1 MTAKNTPMPK
11 PKSAAAAEAKAGA
24 AIKPSAKTNIKT
36 PTQPPAPSGQGC
48 RNLIL
53 ILGDQLDADSSALDG
68 IDAQH
73 DVVLMV
79 EAFDESRH
87 VWSHKIR
94 TTLFLSAMRHYAASL
109 QARGLRVDYRALDT
123 HGDTSLAD
131 GLTSAVHEHQ
141 PHAVIGVEPGDMRV
155 RHALEYAISNIAA
168 RAGSTAPNAEN
179 TVKKASKSAS
189 VGQQAASS
197 PLRIDWREDRHFL
210 CSLPQFRKWAGT
222 SKSLRMEFFYR
233 QMRQQYKIL
242 MEGKEPVGGQWNFD
256 ADNRKSFGKAG
267 PQDVPQALVFKPDSI
282 TQDVIKLVNTHFAD
296 HPGHLDKFNW
306 PTTRTEALRALK
318 DFIDNR
324 LPQFGPHEDAM
335 WTNLEFGWHSLLSS
349 SLNLKLLNPL
359 EVVQAAEQA
368 YAKKGLDLASVEG
381 FIRQILGWR
390 EFMRGVYFLDM
401 PELKTA
407 NHYDHQNPLPKWY
420 WTGDTR
426 MNCMKNCITQTLDNG
441 YSHHIQRLMITGMFG
456 VTAQINPQQMCDW
469 YLAVYVDAVEWAE
482 LPNVAG
488 MALFANGGRFT
499 SKPYVASGAYVK
511 RMSNYCT
518 GCAYTPET
526 RTGDTACPM
535 TTLYW
540 NFLDKHE
547 ASFAGNPRT
556 ALMVK
561 NLQRMTDDERLQVRK
576 TAARMLGDLDAL

>member
-1 MTAKNTPMPK
+1 MPAAKPTKPK
-11 PKSAAAAEAKAGA
+11 P
-24 AIKPSAKTNIKT
+24 
-36 PTQPPAPSGQGC
+36 PPANAPC
-48 RNLIL
+48 RHLVL
-53 ILGDQLDADSSALDG
+53 ILGDQLDADSAALDEF
-68 IDAQH
+68 DAAQ

-94 TTLFLSAMRHYAASL
+94 TTLFLSSMRHFAQDL
-109 QARGLRVDYRALDT
+109 RARGLRVDYRALDT
-123 HGDTSLAD
+123 HGDASLSD
-131 GLTSAVHEHQ
+131 GLAAAVQAYQ
-141 PHAVIGVEPGDMRV
+141 PQAVIGVEPGDMRV
-155 RHALEYAISNIAA
+155 KALLDDTIKSIANYSISTSENSSKKFQNPTLQDEKLTAVNAA
-168 RAGSTAPNAEN
+168 HKHIT
-179 TVKKASKSAS
+179 
-189 VGQQAASS
+189 
-197 PLRIDWREDRHFL
+197 WREDRHFL
-210 CSLPQFRKWAGT
+210 CSLPAFRKWAGT

-233 QMRQQYKIL
+233 QMRQQYKVL
-242 MEGKEPVGGQWNFD
+242 MDGKEPVGGQWNFD

-267 PQDVPQALVFKPDSI
+267 PQDVPKALLFKPDLI

-306 PTTRTEALRALK
+306 PTTRADALRALK

-335 WTNLEFGWHSLLSS
+335 WTHLEFGWHSLLSS
-349 SLNLKLLNPL
+349 SLNLKLINPL
-359 EVVQAAEQA
+359 EVVQAAEKA
-368 YAKKGLDLASVEG
+368 YQDKGLDLASVEG

-407 NHYDHQNPLPKWY
+407 NHYNHQNALPKWY
-420 WTGDTR
+420 WTADTK
-426 MNCMKNCITQTLDNG
+426 MNCMKNCIEQTLDNG

-469 YLAVYVDAVEWAE
+469 YLAVYVDAVEWVE

-511 RMSNYCT
+511 RMSNYCK
-518 GCAYTPET
+518 GCTYEPET
-526 RTGDTACPM
+526 RTGSAACPM

-540 NFLDKHE
+540 NFLDTHE
-547 ASFAGNPRT
+547 ASFASNPRT

-561 NLQRMTDDERLQVRK
+561 NLQRMSPDERLAVRK
-576 TAARMLGDLDAL
+576 RAGEMLSDLDGL

>member
-1 MTAKNTPMPK
+1 MP
-11 PKSAAAAEAKAGA
+11 AAAHT
-24 AIKPSAKTNIKT
+24 KPNPMSSKVS
-36 PTQPPAPSGQGC
+36 QAPC
-48 RNLIL
+48 RHLVL
-53 ILGDQLDADSSALDG
+53 ILGDQLDADSAALDG
-68 IDAQH
+68 FDAAQ

-79 EAFDESRH
+79 EALEESRH

-94 TTLFLSAMRHYAASL
+94 TTLFLSSMRHYAASL
-109 QARGLRVDYRALDT
+109 RARGLRVDYRALDT
-123 HGDTSLAD
+123 HGDATLAD
-131 GLTSAVHEHQ
+131 GLTAAMRAHQ
-141 PHAVIGVEPGDMRV
+141 PVAVIGVEPGDLRV
-155 RHALEYAISNIAA
+155 KALLDNTIKLIANYPISTSENSSKNLQNPSSQDVGDAA
-168 RAGSTAPNAEN
+168 AVALKNYIT
-179 TVKKASKSAS
+179 
-189 VGQQAASS
+189 
-197 PLRIDWREDRHFL
+197 WREDRHFL
-210 CSLPQFRKWAGT
+210 CSLPAFRKWAGT

-242 MEGKEPVGGQWNFD
+242 MDGKEPVGGQWNFD

-267 PQDVPQALVFKPDSI
+267 PQNVPLPLVFKPDAI
-282 TQDVIKLVNTHFAD
+282 TQDVIKLVNQHFAD

-306 PTTRTEALRALK
+306 PTTRADALRALQ
-318 DFIDNR
+318 DFIDHR

-349 SLNLKLLNPL
+349 SLNLKLLHPL
-359 EVVQAAEQA
+359 EVVQAAEKA
-368 YAKKGLDLASVEG
+368 YQDQGLDLASVEG

-407 NHYDHQNPLPKWY
+407 NYYDHQNALPKWY
-420 WTGDTR
+420 WTGDTQ
-426 MNCMKNCITQTLDNG
+426 MNCMRQCITQTLDNG

-469 YLAVYVDAVEWAE
+469 YLAVYVDAVEWVE
-482 LPNVAG
+482 LPNTAG

-518 GCAYTPET
+518 GCQYKPDERSGAA
-526 RTGDTACPM
+526 ACPM

-540 NFLDKHE
+540 NFLDQHE
-547 ASFAGNPRT
+547 ASFASNPRT

-561 NLQRMTDDERLQVRK
+561 NLQRMSDADRAAVR
-576 TAARMLGDLDAL
+576 ARASEMLANLDVL